1 MNRNNKNYQYGI
13 TMVDAEYAQEGIAS
27 IYLLEQ
33 DGQVAIIETGTTHSA
48 PYVEEVL
55 QSKGLSFDDVAYV
68 IPTHVH
74 LDHAGGA
81 GEFMHRCENAKLII
95 HPFGAAHMIDPSKLI
110 AGTIA
115 VYGEKLFKKFYG
127 EIRPINAA
135 RVIEAPGFFKLDFNG
150 RELQF
155 FDTPG
160 HARHHFC
167 VYDKQSKSIF
177 TGDTFGIGYP
187 QLMTKQGRLI
197 FAATTPVQFDPGS
210 MLQSIDCLMTLEPET
225 IYLTHFG
232 EITPTPEIVKQLKR
246 SVRKFANIA
255 LDAQD
260 VFHENSENH
269 YSNSENRVDY
279 IQQKLKDYLLDT
291 IDEMGAIEPREF
303 YEKNMNFDTKL
314 NAQGLDFWLS
324 KST

>member
-1 MNRNNKNYQYGI
+1 MNRNNQTYDHGI
-13 TMVDAEYAQEGIAS
+13 TMVDAEYGQSGVAS
-27 IYLLEQ
+27 IYLMEQ
-33 DGQVAIIETGTTHSA
+33 NGRVAIIETGTTHSV

-55 QSKGLSFDDVAYV
+55 KSKDLSFDDVDYI

-81 GEFMHRCENAKLII
+81 GEFMHLCKNATLIV
-95 HPFGAAHMIDPSKLI
+95 HPFGAAHLIDPSKLI

-115 VYGEKLFKKFYG
+115 VYGEEQYKKLYG
-127 EIRPINAA
+127 DIRPIDAS
-135 RVIEAPGFFKLDFNG
+135 RVIEAPSFFKLDFNG

-187 QLMTKQGRLI
+187 QLTTKSGRLI

-210 MLQSIDCLMTLEPET
+210 LLQSIDCLMSLSPET
-225 IYLTHFG
+225 MYLTHFG
-232 EITPTPEIVKQLKR
+232 PITPTPDIVKQLKR

-255 LDAQD
+255 LDAQGI
-260 VFHENSENH
+260 
-269 YSNSENRVDY
+269 SENRVEH

-291 IDEMGAIEPREF
+291 IEEMGAEHSREY
-303 YEKNMNFDTKL
+303 YEKNIEFDTKL

-324 KST
+324 KSA

>member
-1 MNRNNKNYQYGI
+1 MNRNNKNYDHGI
-13 TMVDAEYAQEGIAS
+13 TMIDAEYAQSGIAS

-33 DGQVAIIETGTTHSA
+33 AGQIAIIETGTTHSV

-81 GEFMHRCENAKLII
+81 GEFMHRCKNATLII

-115 VYGEKLFKKFYG
+115 VYGEKRFKKLYG
-127 EIRPINAA
+127 RVLPIDAS
-135 RVIEAPGFFKLDFNG
+135 RIIEAPGFHKLDFNG

-177 TGDTFGIGYP
+177 TGDTFGIAYP
-187 QLMTKQGRLI
+187 QLITKQGRLI
-197 FAATTPVQFDPGS
+197 FAATTPIQFDPGS
-210 MLQSIDCLMTLEPET
+210 LLQSIDCLMSLKPET
-225 IYLTHFG
+225 MYLTHFG
-232 EITPTPEIVKQLKR
+232 DITPTPEIVKQLKR
-246 SVRKFANIA
+246 SVRKFSNIA
-255 LDAQD
+255 LDAQEYFMAD
-260 VFHENSENH
+260 DNN
-269 YSNSENRVDY
+269 NENRVDY
-279 IQQKLKDYLLDT
+279 IQQKLKHYLLDT
-291 IDEMGAIEPREF
+291 IDEMGAIESREL
-303 YEKNMNFDTKL
+303 YEDMIDFDTKL
-314 NAQGLDFWLS
+314 NAQGLDFWLNRS
-324 KST
+324 A

>member
-1 MNRNNKNYQYGI
+1 MNRNNQNYEHGI
-13 TMVDAEYAQEGIAS
+13 SMVDAEYGQSGIAS

-33 DGQVAIIETGTTHSA
+33 AGQVAIIETGTNHSV

-55 QSKGLSFDDVAYV
+55 KSKGLSFDDVAYI

-81 GEFMHRCENAKLII
+81 GEFMHLCKSAKLIV
-95 HPFGAAHMIDPSKLI
+95 HPFGAAHLIDPSKLI

-115 VYGEKLFKKFYG
+115 VYGEEKFKKLYG
-127 EIRPINAA
+127 DIRPIDAS
-135 RVIEAPGFFKLDFNG
+135 RVIEAPGFFSLDFNG

-155 FDTPG
+155 YDTPG

-187 QLMTKQGRLI
+187 QLTTKQGRLI

-210 MLQSIDCLMTLEPET
+210 LLQSIDCLMSLKPET
-225 IYLTHFG
+225 MYLTHFG
-232 EITPTPEIVKQLKR
+232 AITPTDDIVKQLKR

-260 VFHENSENH
+260 FIANED
-269 YSNSENRVDY
+269 ENRVDY
-279 IQQKLKDYLLDT
+279 IQKKLSDYLLDT
-291 IDEMGAIEPREF
+291 IEEMGAEHSRDF
-303 YEKNMNFDTKL
+303 YAKNIAFDCKL

-324 KST
+324 KSL